1 MQREVVEVPGISQVS
16 RANGVPISAAV
27 RANGFIFVSGTPP
40 IDPATGRFV
49 RGSIAEQTERCLSNL
64 QHVLESAG
72 SLLDKI
78 CMVHV
83 YASGD
88 HYRTI
93 NEFYARFFRATR
105 RPAPSCRS
113 AIGRWTSIS
122 KSSASPWPRRV
133 AIARVSAWSCS
144 YGDMREEVDENGI

>member
-1 MQREVVEVPGISQVS
+1 MQREVIEVPGISQVS

-72 SLLDKI
+72 SSLDKI

-93 NEFYARFFRATR
+93 NEVYARFFPSNP
-105 RPAPSCRS
+105 PARTFVPV
-113 AIGRWTSIS
+113 GD
-122 KSSASPWPRRV
+122 WPLDFDIEIECV
-133 AIARVSAWSCS
+133 ALA
-144 YGDMREEVDENGI
+144 

>member
-16 RANGVPISAAV
+16 RAKGVPISAAV

-40 IDPATGRFV
+40 IDPATGGFE
-49 RGSIAEQTERCLSNL
+49 RGPIAEQAELCLRNL
-64 QHVLESAG
+64 QHVLETAG
-72 SLLDKI
+72 SSLDKI

-93 NEFYARFFRATR
+93 NEVYARFFPSNP
-105 RPAPSCRS
+105 PARTFVPV
-113 AIGRWTSIS
+113 GD
-122 KSSASPWPRRV
+122 WPLDFDIEIECV
-133 AIARVSAWSCS
+133 ALA
-144 YGDMREEVDENGI
+144 

>member
-16 RANGVPISAAV
+16 RGRGVPISAAV

-40 IDPATGRFV
+40 IDRANGGFV
-49 RGSIAEQTERCLSNL
+49 RGSIAEQTELCLRNL
-64 QHVLESAG
+64 QHVLETAG
-72 SLLDKI
+72 SSLEKI

-93 NEFYARFFRATR
+93 NEVYARFFPSNP
-105 RPAPSCRS
+105 PARTFVPV
-113 AIGRWTSIS
+113 GD
-122 KSSASPWPRRV
+122 WPLDFVLEIDCV
-133 AIARVSAWSCS
+133 ALA
-144 YGDMREEVDENGI
+144 